1 MDLDIVQW
9 GLLIF
14 GTCLLLPAGF
24 FLGRFLDIS
33 WRASQL
39 KRLLKKDYIIFN
51 LRQKDKKTFKQV
63 LIAADTKAVIFN
75 NNMWVLL
82 ADRVY
87 NQKTP
92 NMGFSLKSTNTNIYS
107 SWGIPI
113 VFVDGDS
120 MEPLAFNDI
129 MKPPSAE
136 EAGAAQNAWDLNQ
149 RAKNLSGVQMI
160 QTLIMIGIL
169 LGAVAAGLGFMN
181 MNALNDM
188 KTQLSAIQGQ
198 VNETQSSPHYS
209 NDGTL
214 IVTQP
219 KG

>member
-1 MDLDIVQW
+1 MDFDIAQW
-9 GLLIF
+9 ILFIF
-14 GTCLLLPAGF
+14 GICLLLPIGF

-39 KRLLKKDYIIFN
+39 KRFLKKDYIIFN
-51 LRQKDKKTFKQV
+51 IRQKDKKTFKQV

-82 ADRVY
+82 SDRVY
-87 NQKTP
+87 SQKTP
-92 NMGFSLKSTNTNIYS
+92 NMGFSLKSTNTNIYY

-129 MKPPSAE
+129 MRPPSAE

-149 RAKNLSGVQMI
+149 RAKNLSGVQML
-160 QTLIMIGIL
+160 QTLLILCLLIG
-169 LGAVAAGLGFMN
+169 GAAAILGFMN

-188 KTQLSAIQGQ
+188 KVQIDGIGGQ
-198 VNETQSSPHYS
+198 ISTGQFVTNQNGTIVVN
-209 NDGTL
+209 
-214 IVTQP
+214 QP
-219 KG
+219 KR